1 MSVDKLDGGVS
12 HEPYGRMS
20 ESVRKEQDDLLR
32 QTEKHQHANPAYL
45 DKGFDCLNS
54 HKALF

>member
-1 MSVDKLDGGVS
+1 
-12 HEPYGRMS
+12 MS